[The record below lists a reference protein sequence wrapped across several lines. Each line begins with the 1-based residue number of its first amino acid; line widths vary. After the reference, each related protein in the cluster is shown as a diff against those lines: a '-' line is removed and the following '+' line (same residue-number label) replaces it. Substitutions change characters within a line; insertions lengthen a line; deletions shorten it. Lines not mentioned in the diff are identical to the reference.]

1 KTIIAKV
8 NEYSTV
14 RFDKNNYSVPADIIG
29 KDVTVKAYGN
39 HLDVIFNNKIVATYI
54 RLYGSGNSTSYTLEH
69 YMPLLERKPR
79 SVFNAMLVVQV
90 IQKDL
95 LECSMKF
102 LDTNSDTVKLLRLCL
117 DYSIERIINI

>member
-1 KTIIAKV
+1 MIAKV

-39 HLDVIFNNKIVATYI
+39 HIDILYKNKVVATYI
-54 RLYGSGNSTSYTLEH
+54 RLYGHGNATNYTLEH
-69 YMPLLERKPR
+69 YMPLLEKKPR
-79 SVFNAMLVVQV
+79 SVFHAKPVRQV

-95 LECSMKF
+95 LE
-102 LDTNSDTVKLLRLCL
+102 
-117 DYSIERIINI
+117 